1 MISVGICLVSL
12 SFSVRFSKISGVFCF
27 CLCIFPCSFLCYIC
41 PSVFPFWF
49 CVFVTVFMFQ
59 LCLCGCMCLFC
70 FFFACLCFFLS
81 VNQPFSRCL
90 CLNWSRQTQSSKV
103 IVVRWSAILK
113 FTQKTFQVWIYE
125 VKIIFRDK
133 CVYKCWFKMENH
145 NNNSS
150 NRETRFK

>member
-27 CLCIFPCSFLCYIC
+27 CLCIFPCSFPCYIC

-49 CVFVTVFMFQ
+49 CVFVTVFVFQ
-59 LCLCGCMCLFC
+59 LCLSGYVCLFVILLV
-70 FFFACLCFFLS
+70 FVLFPFVCLCFFLS

-103 IVVRWSAILK
+103 IVRWSAILK
-113 FTQKTFQVWIYE
+113 FTQKTFQVWIYK
-125 VKIIFRDK
+125 V
-133 CVYKCWFKMENH
+133 
-145 NNNSS
+145 
-150 NRETRFK
+150 